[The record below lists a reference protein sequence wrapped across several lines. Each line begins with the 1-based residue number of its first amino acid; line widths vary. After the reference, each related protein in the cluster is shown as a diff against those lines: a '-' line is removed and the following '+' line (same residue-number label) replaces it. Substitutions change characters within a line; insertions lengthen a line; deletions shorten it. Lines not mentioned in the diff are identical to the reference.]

1 MSDTSRYSE
10 IHSSIA
16 VIFDRFEGHLQSLFQ
31 DKSCQRWQHS
41 GQTWWELW
49 PVGRRICDTKHG
61 HAAEIWSG
69 TQKLTPWILEALDIL
84 EA

>member
-41 GQTWWELW
+41 GQTW
-49 PVGRRICDTKHG
+49 
-61 HAAEIWSG
+61 
-69 TQKLTPWILEALDIL
+69 
-84 EA
+84 